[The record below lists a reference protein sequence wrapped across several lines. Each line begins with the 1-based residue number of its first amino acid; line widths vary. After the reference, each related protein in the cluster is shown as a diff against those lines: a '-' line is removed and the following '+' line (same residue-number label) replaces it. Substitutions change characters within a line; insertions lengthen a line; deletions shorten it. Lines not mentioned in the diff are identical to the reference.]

1 MEKMTNAEITL
12 KLANGQLTIAAAP
25 DAISGL
31 NLLKY
36 LDLAECAIIGANYTD
51 TNTAMNTAME
61 HASAIIAGVM
71 HTVGDEN
78 TRPKMG
84 AIVHATQVSPLH
96 LHCVIQKPSAPA
108 AKGKFFTQE
117 GGLYIGVD
125 NSDGNAW
132 TEEFS
137 DRQQL
142 FLWFADQPCRNAH
155 GTPLNQ

>member
-51 TNTAMNTAME
+51 MNTAMNTAME

-84 AIVHATQVSPLH
+84 AIVHATQVSPFH
-96 LHCVIQKPSAPA
+96 LHCVIQKPSARQPRENFSPKREDYTSASITPTVTHGRKNFQIGSSFSFGSLTSHA
-108 AKGKFFTQE
+108 A
-117 GGLYIGVD
+117 
-125 NSDGNAW
+125 
-132 TEEFS
+132 
-137 DRQQL
+137 
-142 FLWFADQPCRNAH
+142 
-155 GTPLNQ
+155 TPMEHP

>member
-12 KLANGQLTIAAAP
+12 KLANGQLTIAATP

-51 TNTAMNTAME
+51 TNTAME

-84 AIVHATQVSPLH
+84 AIVHATQVSPFH

>member
-1 MEKMTNAEITL
+1 MFEITDAE
-12 KLANGQLTIAAAP
+12 KLRDAYTLLAFIRDDVPTTTAGQKSSL
-25 DAISGL
+25 
-31 NLLKY
+31 
-36 LDLAECAIIGANYTD
+36 
-51 TNTAMNTAME
+51 
-61 HASAIIAGVM
+61 
-71 HTVGDEN
+71 
-78 TRPKMG
+78 
-84 AIVHATQVSPLH
+84 
-96 LHCVIQKPSAPA
+96 A

>member
-51 TNTAMNTAME
+51 TNAAMNTAME

-84 AIVHATQVSPLH
+84 AVVHATQVSPFH

>member
-36 LDLAECAIIGANYTD
+36 LDLAECAIIGANYTA

-84 AIVHATQVSPLH
+84 AIVHATQVSPFH

>member
-51 TNTAMNTAME
+51 TSTAMNTAME

-84 AIVHATQVSPLH
+84 AIVHATQVSPFH

-132 TEEFS
+132 TEEFA

>member
-12 KLANGQLTIAAAP
+12 KLANGQLTIAATP

-51 TNTAMNTAME
+51 TNTVMNTAME

-84 AIVHATQVSPLH
+84 AIVHATQVSPFH

-132 TEEFS
+132 TEEFA

-142 FLWFADQPCRNAH
+142 FLWFAGQPCHDAH

>member
-1 MEKMTNAEITL
+1 MGKLVDAEITL
-12 KLANGQLTIAAAP
+12 KYSNGQLTIASTP
-25 DAISGL
+25 NTIKGDGL
-31 NLLKY
+31 LTY
-36 LDLAECAIIGANYTD
+36 LDLAECAIIGANYK
-51 TNTAMNTAME
+51 NLNEAMDIAAE
-61 HASAIIAGVM
+61 HASAIIAATM
-71 HTVGDEN
+71 QTAGDEK
-78 TRPKMG
+78 TSPKMG
-84 AIVHATQVSPLH
+84 AIVHATQVSPFH
-96 LHCVIQKPSAPA
+96 LYCVIQKPSAPA

-132 TEEFS
+132 TEEFA

>member
-51 TNTAMNTAME
+51 TNTSMNTAME

-84 AIVHATQVSPLH
+84 AIVHATQVSPFH

-142 FLWFADQPCRNAH
+142 FLWFAGQPCHDAH

>member
-12 KLANGQLTIAAAP
+12 TLANGQLTIAAAP

-51 TNTAMNTAME
+51 TNTAINTAME

-84 AIVHATQVSPLH
+84 AIVHATQVSPFH

-108 AKGKFFTQE
+108 AKGKFSPKKEDCTSASITPTATHGRKNLQ
-117 GGLYIGVD
+117 IG
-125 NSDGNAW
+125 SS
-132 TEEFS
+132 FS
-137 DRQQL
+137 FGSL
-142 FLWFADQPCRNAH
+142 ASLAA
-155 GTPLNQ
+155 TPMERP

>member
-51 TNTAMNTAME
+51 MNTAMNTAME
-61 HASAIIAGVM
+61 HTSAIIAGVM

-84 AIVHATQVSPLH
+84 AIVHATQVSPFH